1 MDMGIPV
8 QWCKQYIMM
17 TEFICDLINTY
28 FVICC
33 QGAIFFR
40 WKSKWYQSWD
50 HSTFIQVSIQVPA
63 WKRVKPHIYIAEDIH
78 QVFTPQLTWN
88 TWQSQGANLAV
99 QVKTATDLF
108 RQVEEKA
115 LGVAHGNSEDLDG
128 MSHDRISGGLVADPC
143 ASCMSV
149 AYWYYVYLWYLR
161 PIITNNYWNN
171 FRFELGVRVGKE
183 WSGYVR
189 IVPLHDET
197 AGETLS
203 KQKAARKRWRQQ
215 IKRQSFARLLLWVLH
230 GKMQWYQYNV

>member
-1 MDMGIPV
+1 M
-8 QWCKQYIMM
+8 
-17 TEFICDLINTY
+17 LSRSH
-28 FVICC
+28 
-33 QGAIFFR
+33 FF
-40 WKSKWYQSWD
+40 
-50 HSTFIQVSIQVPA
+50 
-63 WKRVKPHIYIAEDIH
+63 
-78 QVFTPQLTWN
+78 
-88 TWQSQGANLAV
+88 
-99 QVKTATDLF
+99 QVKVKVVPVLRPFHLHPGINSSSSLETSQTSYLHCRGYPPSFHTTTHVKYLAITGCKFGCPGEDSHGFVQASRGEGL
-108 RQVEEKA
+108 RS
-115 LGVAHGNSEDLDG
+115 GHGNSEDLDG